1 MADDAVLPVA
11 DGGAGSSSVTVP
23 FRITKDDFRRAQW
36 LHVKPRPAYAIT
48 GIVLLALVG
57 PLLFIAL
64 VVPLT
69 QGRLPPT
76 AILVATAGV
85 AYLGGIALY
94 TRWKIG
100 RVYDQMKALHGEFT
114 MTVDERG
121 IHSSSER
128 GTATMLYSDIL
139 RIREDERVVLVYH
152 ADNLFNMVPKSSP
165 LLIEAAARIS
175 ELHRQ
180 YCERSKDRTASC

>member
-1 MADDAVLPVA
+1 MTDDAAASATAGAADPPVA
-11 DGGAGSSSVTVP
+11 GPAVTAP
-23 FRITKDDFRRAQW
+23 FRIVKDDFRRAQW

-48 GIVLLALVG
+48 GILLLALVG
-57 PLLFIAL
+57 PLLLIAL

-69 QGRLPPT
+69 QGHSPPT
-76 AILVATAGV
+76 IILVAIAGA

-100 RVYDQMKALHGEFT
+100 RVYDQMKSLQGEFT

-121 IHSSSER
+121 IHSSGER
-128 GTATMLYSDIL
+128 GQATMLYSDIL
-139 RIREDERVVLVYH
+139 RIREDERIMLIYH

-165 LLIEAAARIS
+165 SLIAAAELIGQ
-175 ELHRQ
+175 LHRRHLAGQ
-180 YCERSKDRTASC
+180 REA